1 MTIDG
6 ALRDIEED
14 ADFVIVG
21 SGASGATCARW
32 LSAAG
37 CSVVVL
43 EEGAPAKVGKGDGL
57 DAMSRLYRSAGA
69 AMTVGKDRMALLQGR
84 CVGGST
90 VVAGGIQS
98 GLPEAVWREWV
109 ARDARW
115 AQRLPWEALEMAR
128 ERMDAELSVHKTPR
142 ELWGE
147 TGAAFFRAL
156 PGQASPTWR
165 NTPGCQGSGR
175 CLQGCPHRGKTSADL
190 SLLPQ
195 AEQYGAR
202 IYARCK
208 VERILMEGHVAKG
221 VRGRFESGKLMTAR
235 ARKAVILATSPIHT
249 PWLLLQS
256 GLRNVGQGWRCH
268 PRAVLTGLFHK
279 PVHTGPAASLAME
292 SVVHGAADV
301 HLQTL
306 ELPRSWAASRVPG
319 LGPALASRLEQ
330 MDHIAVWGS
339 SVRAEATG
347 SIRRGPWG
355 PRVHYETLRK
365 DRVLLLKSLAV
376 LAEAMLQAGA
386 MEVWPGI
393 DGAPEVVTSVKQ
405 ARELALIDP
414 APGLTQLFATDFFGG
429 VAVDE
434 RFQVEGVSGLVVA
447 DASLLPTS
455 TGVSPMS
462 TIMAVATIVAER
474 WAAA

>member
-195 AEQYGAR
+195 AEDRIMAESHTRGEAAR
-202 IYARCK
+202 IC
-208 VERILMEGHVAKG
+208 G
-221 VRGRFESGKLMTAR
+221 F
-235 ARKAVILATSPIHT
+235 
-249 PWLLLQS
+249 
-256 GLRNVGQGWRCH
+256 
-268 PRAVLTGLFHK
+268 TG
-279 PVHTGPAASLAME
+279 
-292 SVVHGAADV
+292 
-301 HLQTL
+301 
-306 ELPRSWAASRVPG
+306 
-319 LGPALASRLEQ
+319 
-330 MDHIAVWGS
+330 
-339 SVRAEATG
+339 
-347 SIRRGPWG
+347 IRP
-355 PRVHYETLRK
+355 
-365 DRVLLLKSLAV
+365 
-376 LAEAMLQAGA
+376 
-386 MEVWPGI
+386 
-393 DGAPEVVTSVKQ
+393 
-405 ARELALIDP
+405 
-414 APGLTQLFATDFFGG
+414 
-429 VAVDE
+429 
-434 RFQVEGVSGLVVA
+434 
-447 DASLLPTS
+447 
-455 TGVSPMS
+455 
-462 TIMAVATIVAER
+462 
-474 WAAA
+474 